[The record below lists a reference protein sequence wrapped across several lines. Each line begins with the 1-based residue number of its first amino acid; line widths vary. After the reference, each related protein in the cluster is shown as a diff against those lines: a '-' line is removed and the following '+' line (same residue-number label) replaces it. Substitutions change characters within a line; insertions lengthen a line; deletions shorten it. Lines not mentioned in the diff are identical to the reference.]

1 MIVEVKFTNG
11 MSGLYLGTFDVQTS
25 LSKSDE
31 GSLIR
36 DDLKKDRT
44 LKSVLSS
51 KPKLN
56 SNLVYWEAVEPLVCE
71 SLQAYGFRV
80 CR

>member
-11 MSGLYLGTFDVQTS
+11 LSGLYLGTFDVQTS

-36 DDLKKDRT
+36 DDLRKDRT
-44 LKSVLSS
+44 LEVASSS
-51 KPKLN
+51 KPKLS
-56 SNLVYWEAVEPLVCE
+56 SNLAYWQGVEPLACE
-71 SLQAYGFRV
+71 SLKAYGFRV